1 MNIDEQIRKAA
12 RDELRRLLDT
22 ALFAGGVQVYVSGGD
37 ASFHNMQGR
46 ECWDYG
52 PKVGID
58 SAEIPP
64 DVRALMRLREL
75 L

>member
-1 MNIDEQIRKAA
+1 MTPA
-12 RDELRRLLDT
+12 T
-22 ALFAGGVQVYVSGGD
+22 
-37 ASFHNMQGR
+37 MGR
-46 ECWDYG
+46 EYWDYG